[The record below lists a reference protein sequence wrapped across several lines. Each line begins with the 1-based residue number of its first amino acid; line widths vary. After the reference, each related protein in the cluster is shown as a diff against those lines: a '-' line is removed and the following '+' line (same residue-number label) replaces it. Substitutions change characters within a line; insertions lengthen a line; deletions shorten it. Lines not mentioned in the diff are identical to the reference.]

1 MFHVSLVYKKEDYAF
16 DVRIQLIFLIQTKL
30 SLYSEQKPA
39 IMQEPKK
46 PYLDILFVDIN
57 R

>member
-39 IMQEPKK
+39 IM
-46 PYLDILFVDIN
+46 
-57 R
+57 